1 MGVQGVRPFDCNNQ
15 VFKDL
20 SCVTLH
26 KRPKGQDFYSIDG
39 AILVVAKG
47 AFEAGCRSRNGVPG
61 CCNDGPRT
69 LNPPIQQHSMHKEYP
84 TKPIQLALQA
94 GVVVTCALRTALL
107 TNRDAT
113 GIGTIAHHIFRY
125 FFLIDFLDC
134 V

>member
-1 MGVQGVRPFDCNNQ
+1 MKLIAILGSLVFLISVSQVQGVRPFDCNNQ

-69 LNPPIQQHSMHKEYP
+69 NILPSQFNSRCK
-84 TKPIQLALQA
+84 L
-94 GVVVTCALRTALL
+94 V
-107 TNRDAT
+107 
-113 GIGTIAHHIFRY
+113 
-125 FFLIDFLDC
+125 
-134 V
+134 